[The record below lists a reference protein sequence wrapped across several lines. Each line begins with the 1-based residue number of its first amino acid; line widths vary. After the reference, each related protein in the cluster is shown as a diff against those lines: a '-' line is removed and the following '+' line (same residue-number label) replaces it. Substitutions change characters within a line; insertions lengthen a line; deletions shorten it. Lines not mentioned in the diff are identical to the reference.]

1 MPTWLLGG
9 ALSGAMA
16 ALVGGY
22 WDDAWHTE
30 RGRDSFFIAPHIAI
44 YAGVT
49 LTGAALAMWVLRAAL
64 ERGVRGVVTDGPLVL
79 AGIGVAA
86 TLASAPV
93 DNAWHIAFGRDAVLW
108 SPPHLLGIVGMFA
121 LASALLV
128 QATDSWR
135 RVGVAVAGGVV
146 FAAANFVVI
155 EYDTDVPQFAV
166 TWYLPALT
174 AAAAVAFAVVDLA
187 TRSRWA
193 VSAAAAAHIG
203 LVLGVAAFLELLG
216 FVGPALP
223 LLIGSAVVYDVG
235 RRRGWSPTALAGAVT
250 AAVYVVYVPVRNEL
264 GSGVAL
270 DSTTVLTGA
279 PVAFGSAWLVLRTAR
294 PGPSL
299 RPRLR
304 PVGVAAA
311 LTALL
316 LGSVRPEAAFAHD
329 PGQGPAAPS
338 VALTV
343 SVSDAVASVRATSPH
358 LATGTLG
365 PRGLAARR
373 AGVTVRAPL
382 ERRGGGLSGR
392 IRLPEPGRW
401 FVYVELIR
409 DDEPIEAWLPVKA
422 TRRPTS
428 VADPER
434 YAYVASAPAS
444 SAIKYLSGAM
454 VYSAATA
461 LLAGALVVLR
471 RRREADPPVASAA

>member
-1 MPTWLLGG
+1 MPTWLLWAALGG
-9 ALSGAMA
+9 ATA

-64 ERGVRGVVTDGPLVL
+64 ERGVGGVVTDGPLVL

-108 SPPHLLGIVGMFA
+108 SPPHLLGIVGTFA
-121 LASALLV
+121 LASALLI
-128 QATDSWR
+128 QAVGSWR
-135 RVGVAVAGGVV
+135 RVGVAVTGGVV
-146 FAAANFVVI
+146 LAAANFVVV

-174 AAAAVAFAVVDLA
+174 AATAVAFAVVDLA

-193 VSAAAAAHIG
+193 VSAAAAAHVG
-203 LVLGVAAFLELLG
+203 LLLGVAAFLELLG
-216 FVGPALP
+216 FAGPALP
-223 LLIGSAVVYDVG
+223 LLIGPAVVYDVG

-264 GSGVAL
+264 GSGVML
-270 DSTTVLTGA
+270 DTAAVLIGA
-279 PVAFGSAWLVLRTAR
+279 PVGFASAWLVLRTAR

-299 RPRLR
+299 RSSLR

-311 LTALL
+311 LTVLL

-329 PGQGPAAPS
+329 PGQGPAARS
-338 VALTV
+338 VALIV
-343 SVSDAVASVRATSPH
+343 SVSDGVASVRATSPH
-358 LATGTLG
+358 IAKGRVR

-373 AGVTVRAPL
+373 SGVTVKAPL

-409 DDEPIEAWLPVKA
+409 GDEPIEAWLPVRA
-422 TRRPTS
+422 SGRPTS
-428 VADPER
+428 VADPAR
-434 YAYVASAPAS
+434 YAYVASATSS
-444 SAIKYLSGAM
+444 SAVKYLGGAV
-454 VYSAATA
+454 VYAAAIT

-471 RRREADPPVASAA
+471 RRREAYPPVASAA